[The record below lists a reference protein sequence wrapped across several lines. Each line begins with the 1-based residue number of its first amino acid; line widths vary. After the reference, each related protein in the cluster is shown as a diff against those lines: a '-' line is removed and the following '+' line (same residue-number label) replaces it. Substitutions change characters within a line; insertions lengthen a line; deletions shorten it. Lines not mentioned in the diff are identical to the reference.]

1 MKKIIAVR
9 KDGLGERMCAFLN
22 AMVIAKNLKLKF
34 EFTWNLGLSRDIY
47 AEKLDLFTPQSCMPN
62 IKEIFDDEFIQ
73 KYYAFNFQDINHEDF
88 PDISELKN
96 CKIKSWLDFARYEW
110 GDIFYSQMYLSEFFD
125 YDLKSYKKDLQLAWT
140 NIKFSQKYQF
150 IIDNINNIYQ
160 KFGNF
165 IAIHIRSADIVYGK
179 CGDTVYVS
187 HLKMICFHLAAS
199 MIKYFKDTQNC
210 NKFLVFADDC
220 KSTRD
225 LKKQCLSQNI
235 NIFTVEDF
243 NFVNELNSSERT
255 FFEVLLMSKADKIYS
270 TRFSGFSRLANF
282 ISAGE
287 DCGIYQSF
295 TVEQLFNML
304 YNGVRQ
310 FQFNDEQTATSYFML
325 YIYSSWLNRDSKEQ
339 EFFLQNATF
348 LYKECFLFKLFYIYI
363 LLKNNNFKI
372 LKLFLDNL
380 NNKELEK
387 IKSLILSNQEILSLY
402 GFMYFYFV
410 RYHDKHRFLFE
421 ISIEICIKIIK
432 GEYLCNNE
440 MEEAVALFI
449 FKKNNLKLS
458 RSNLNF
464 SAIELV
470 KNHLSYKLG
479 QAIVENSKSI
489 LGLIRMPYVL
499 SYISDKHKQ
508 EQKYKKDLSLKL
520 SCFKNYPDYQEALKY
535 KECFAYK
542 LGEALIKAHRS
553 WYKGGYIRLIFNII
567 KLKKE
572 FKNKG
577 KK

>member
-1 MKKIIAVR
+1 M
-9 KDGLGERMCAFLN
+9 
-22 AMVIAKNLKLKF
+22 
-34 EFTWNLGLSRDIY
+34 
-47 AEKLDLFTPQSCMPN
+47 
-62 IKEIFDDEFIQ
+62 
-73 KYYAFNFQDINHEDF
+73 
-88 PDISELKN
+88 
-96 CKIKSWLDFARYEW
+96 
-110 GDIFYSQMYLSEFFD
+110 
-125 YDLKSYKKDLQLAWT
+125 
-140 NIKFSQKYQF
+140 
-150 IIDNINNIYQ
+150 
-160 KFGNF
+160 
-165 IAIHIRSADIVYGK
+165 
-179 CGDTVYVS
+179 
-187 HLKMICFHLAAS
+187 
-199 MIKYFKDTQNC
+199 
-210 NKFLVFADDC
+210 
-220 KSTRD
+220 
-225 LKKQCLSQNI
+225 
-235 NIFTVEDF
+235 
-243 NFVNELNSSERT
+243 
-255 FFEVLLMSKADKIYS
+255 
-270 TRFSGFSRLANF
+270 
-282 ISAGE
+282 
-287 DCGIYQSF
+287 
-295 TVEQLFNML
+295 
-304 YNGVRQ
+304 
-310 FQFNDEQTATSYFML
+310 
-325 YIYSSWLNRDSKEQ
+325 
-339 EFFLQNATF
+339 
-348 LYKECFLFKLFYIYI
+348 
-363 LLKNNNFKI
+363 
-372 LKLFLDNL
+372 
-380 NNKELEK
+380 
-387 IKSLILSNQEILSLY
+387 
-402 GFMYFYFV
+402 
-410 RYHDKHRFLFE
+410 FE